1 MTNTPSRSKD
11 EVIGLVLEA
20 AREGSSKTNIMYKSF
35 VSYDKV
41 EELLNHLLEDNLLEQ
56 QKGELT
62 YRTTQQGVD
71 FLNKLNS
78 CECDDNETIEK
89 ITDTNNNFVDTALGT
104 ASSLASNLSLG
115 HFNKI
120 LVIGLGQ
127 LGLPV
132 AKYVKDR
139 GFDVYGYD
147 ISTKALERAEK
158 TAGVKKAINF
168 SGFDVYIICVS
179 THRQEDMFS
188 PQIEGILSIVQ
199 DKIAKEAK
207 NGALVSIESTIPKGT
222 SKKVFEMLNHRLH
235 VAHAPHRWYAL
246 EEKEHGVNQLR
257 VVGGVCDCCLRA
269 AMQFYDG
276 AVISTI
282 EEQQAEAST
291 PKSESIEATEITTS
305 GNGNGNG
312 NGHGLNNFT
321 NIPSTKNTSLG
332 IPMHPVPEIEIAEL
346 TKIIENAHRY
356 LQIAFA
362 EDLYLYCQENNIN
375 FAELRDSLNTK
386 WNVNVLEPREGIG
399 GHCLPK
405 DTKMFLNSSRSIKS
419 KILEAAIEVD
429 SEYRR
434 KRGLSEQTNSPD
446 TLQKE
451 IQQSS

>member
-1 MTNTPSRSKD
+1 MRPLQTTDQDQNQTRHKQGYD
-11 EVIGLVLEA
+11 E
-20 AREGSSKTNIMYKSF
+20 
-35 VSYDKV
+35 KV
-41 EELLNHLLEDNLLEQ
+41 QN
-56 QKGELT
+56 
-62 YRTTQQGVD
+62 YAWM
-71 FLNKLNS
+71 S
-78 CECDDNETIEK
+78 
-89 ITDTNNNFVDTALGT
+89 
-104 ASSLASNLSLG
+104 
-115 HFNKI
+115 FNKI

-158 TAGVKKAINF
+158 TAGIKKAINF

-282 EEQQAEAST
+282 EEVREGT
-291 PKSESIEATEITTS
+291 TPPKSVSIKAKEIMTS

-312 NGHGLNNFT
+312 QGLNNFT
-321 NIPSTKNTSLG
+321 NITSTKHTSLG

-362 EDLYLYCQENNIN
+362 EDLYLYCQANNIN

-405 DTKMFLNSSRSIKS
+405 DTKMFLNSSKSIKS

-429 SEYRR
+429 LEYRR
-434 KRGLSEQTNSPD
+434 LQTTSGTYPLIGEPLVTQSGVRTKERLSSAEQPVSVVKSIEKLVSAQIRPSTYTD
-446 TLQKE
+446 K
-451 IQQSS
+451 